1 MAKARLPEL
10 VPAGLLLDSLDDA
23 FGRLAFTIAAGELAP
38 GIPPE
43 PMRPRRFRR
52 FMFDSSRSYRTR
64 DRAWAAIVTRARR
77 PDPTASAWRLV
88 AVGLCISGLRGFRRR
103 ITVASAG
110 ELPDVHA
117 DLVEGFL
124 IRLGSIEID
133 KQNIAGRLVDSAIGR
148 AKRRY
153 RQHANR
159 PQPADVDGRRR
170 PARPHPGSADAYLHR
185 VAAELASTG
194 PPLRPEDLELI
205 ALTRIDGLDLA
216 LAAAELDLPSLEA
229 AYKRRQRAEAR
240 IAAHLRRQPDQPAAD
255 RPDPDDA
262 TIARAKA
269 VGASAATATRLTA
282 ARRERRR

>member
-1 MAKARLPEL
+1 MATAWLPEL

-23 FGRLAFTIAAGELAP
+23 FGRLAFTIAAGALAP

-52 FMFDSSRSYRTR
+52 FIFDSSTSHQTR
-64 DRAWAAIVTRARR
+64 DRAWAAIVTRARQ
-77 PDPTASAWRLV
+77 PNPSAMVWRLV
-88 AVGLCISGLRGFRRR
+88 ALGLSIRGLRAFRRR

-124 IRLGSIEID
+124 IRLASIEID
-133 KQNIAGRLVDSAIGR
+133 KPNIAGRLIDSAIGR

-153 RQHANR
+153 RQHADR
-159 PQPADVDGRRR
+159 PLSADVDGHRR
-170 PARPHPGSADAYLHR
+170 PARPHPGSTDAYLHR

-205 ALTRIDGLDLA
+205 ALTRIDGLDLTQ
-216 LAAAELDLPSLEA
+216 AAYELELPSLEA

-240 IAAHLRRQPDQPAAD
+240 ITAHLRQRPDQSDPANRTRDEVTTAG
-255 RPDPDDA
+255 A
-262 TIARAKA
+262 TVAA
-269 VGASAATATRLTA
+269 ASAATAIRRTV